1 MTSAAFKNTLEEI
14 LDVPRGTLK
23 DEDSRETIP
32 SWSSLADVKIV
43 TVISGELGIDADG
56 ELLTAET
63 VGDLIEAVRAHG
75 VFID

>member
-23 DEDSRETIP
+23 DEDSRDTIP
-32 SWSSLADVKIV
+32 SWSSLTDVKIV
-43 TVISGELGIDADG
+43 TVMSGEFGIDADA

-63 VGDLIEAVRAHG
+63 VGDLVEAVRARG
-75 VFID
+75 LIID